1 MRRKKKMS
9 KNIESFVLKNLVVM
23 LREQKND
30 EQSVKHIRENEEFWL
45 DIIGVAFIDAI
56 IFEEENIIDH
66 KNALRVNDE

>member
-1 MRRKKKMS
+1 MS
-9 KNIESFVLKNLVVM
+9 KNIESVVLKNLVVM

-30 EQSVKHIRENEEFWL
+30 EKTASHLRENAEFWL

-66 KNALRVNDE
+66 KNAWRVNDE

>member
-1 MRRKKKMS
+1 MKMEKKMS
-9 KNIESFVLKNLVVM
+9 KNIESVVLKNLVVM

-30 EQSVKHIRENEEFWL
+30 EKNASHLRENAEFWL

-66 KNALRVNDE
+66 KNAWRVNDE

>member
-9 KNIESFVLKNLVVM
+9 KNIESVGLKNLVVM

-30 EQSVKHIRENEEFWL
+30 EQSVKHIRENAEFWL

-56 IFEEENIIDH
+56 IFEEKNIIDH
-66 KNALRVNDE
+66 KNAWRVNDE